1 MLLRFMLP
9 VFGVLLSADSTPAQI
24 PQSEYAARRAAV
36 AGKMQD
42 GVLLAF
48 GAAEPQHDYLS
59 FYQGP
64 RFMYLTGV
72 EEAGAALII
81 VKRGSVID
89 ATVLVQPRDP
99 ATETWTGTRLG
110 VDGAARLTGLRSR
123 TIDALEPMLD
133 SLAAS
138 GLPLFVVSD
147 LVSSETEV
155 SADQQFVQALMRERP
170 GLRVQNV
177 GALVDQARGKKSA
190 AELAL
195 IRKAVEITVLAH
207 REALRSMA
215 ADKHEYEIQAV
226 VEYTFRR
233 NGADRPS
240 FATIIGSGPNST
252 TLHYNVN
259 DRQMRAGE
267 VVVMDI
273 GASYQGYAADVTRTL
288 PVSGTFTPEQ
298 RQIYQLVRDAQSAA
312 ERQAKAGNAR
322 NSMSDSSNSVL
333 ARGLARLGLIESA
346 EATYDCGEGQQCP
359 QLGLFYMHGL
369 GHGIGLE
376 VHDPQGGARIATGDA
391 FTIEPGIYVR
401 SDVLGVIPDTPR
413 NRAMRQKLQPAV
425 EKYRNVGVRIED
437 DYIVTDKG
445 VEWISRAPRELSE
458 IETAGTQP

>member
-1 MLLRFMLP
+1 MRRILLP
-9 VFGVLLSADSTPAQI
+9 VPGLLFLAITASAQI
-24 PQSEYAARRAAV
+24 PQSEYAARRAAI
-36 AGKMQD
+36 AAKMQD

-64 RFMYLTGV
+64 RFMYLTGI
-72 EEAGAALII
+72 EEAGAALVM
-81 VKRGSVID
+81 VKRGNVTD
-89 ATVLVQPRDP
+89 ATLLVQPRNP

-110 VDGAARLTGLRSR
+110 VDGAARVTGLRAR
-123 TIDALEPMLD
+123 TIDALKPMLD

-138 GLPLFVVSD
+138 GLPLLIVSD
-147 LVSSETEV
+147 LASSETELSV
-155 SADQQFVQALMRERP
+155 DQQFLQ
-170 GLRVQNV
+170 GLVAAEPSIRVQDV
-177 GALVDQARGKKSA
+177 GSVVDQARGKKSA

-195 IRKAVEITVLAH
+195 IRKAVDITVLAH

-215 ADKHEYEIQAV
+215 ADKHEYEIEAV

-288 PVSGTFTPEQ
+288 PVSGTFTAEQ
-298 RQIYQLVRDAQSAA
+298 RQVYQLVRDAQSAA
-312 ERQAKAGNAR
+312 ERQAKPGNAR
-322 NSMSDSSNSVL
+322 RSMSDSANVVL
-333 ARGLARLGLIESA
+333 ANGLARLGLIESA
-346 EATYDCGEGQQCP
+346 DATYDCGDGQQCP

-376 VHDPQGGARIATGDA
+376 VHDPQSGGKIAAGDA

-401 SDVLGVIPDTPR
+401 GDVLGVIPDTPR
-413 NRAMRQKLQPAV
+413 NRAMRQKLQPTV

-437 DYIVTDKG
+437 DYIVTEKG

-458 IETAGTQP
+458 IEAGVQPD

>member
-1 MLLRFMLP
+1 MLRRILLP
-9 VFGVLLSADSTPAQI
+9 VFAFLLPAATASTQI
-24 PQSEYAARRAAV
+24 PQSEYAARRAAI
-36 AGKMQD
+36 AGQMQN

-48 GAAEPQHDYLS
+48 GAPEPQHDYLS

-64 RFMYLTGV
+64 RFMYLTGI

-81 VKRGSVID
+81 VKRGGIVG
-89 ATVLVQPRDP
+89 ATILVQPRDP
-99 ATETWTGTRLG
+99 ATETWTGARLG
-110 VDGAARLTGLRSR
+110 VDGAARLTGLPAR
-123 TIDALEPMLD
+123 TIDALKPMLD

-138 GLPLFVVSD
+138 GLPLLVVSD
-147 LVSSETEV
+147 LAASETEL
-155 SADQQFVQALMRERP
+155 STDQQFVQGLLAERP
-170 GLRVQNV
+170 KLRVQDL
-177 GALVDQARGKKSA
+177 GGLVDSARGKKSA
-190 AELAL
+190 GELAL
-195 IRKAVEITVLAH
+195 IRKAVDITVLAH
-207 REALRSMA
+207 RKALRSVA
-215 ADKHEYEIQAV
+215 ADKYEYEIEAE

-240 FATIIGSGPNST
+240 FASIIGSGPNST

-312 ERQAKAGNAR
+312 ERQAKAGNPR
-322 NSMSDSSNSVL
+322 RLMSDSANIVL

-346 EATYDCGEGQQCP
+346 DATYDCREGQQCP
-359 QLGLFYMHGL
+359 QLRLYYMHGL

-376 VHDPQGGARIATGDA
+376 VHDPQSGAQIAAGDA

-425 EKYRNVGVRIED
+425 EKYRNIGVRIED

-445 VEWISRAPRELSE
+445 VEWISRAPRELPE
-458 IETAGTQP
+458 IEAGVQPD